1 MDWNVIGPD
10 DLEEVGNLGD
20 LPRRHVSY
28 DKFMNAS
35 ETRKRFKVRNS
46 LDIGSGVRTAATDT
60 LQNVTLRSSRHSERI
75 CAGTKP

>member
-28 DKFMNAS
+28 DKFMNESKA
-35 ETRKRFKVRNS
+35 RKRFKVRNS
-46 LDIGSGVRTAATDT
+46 LDIGSGVCRA
-60 LQNVTLRSSRHSERI
+60 I
-75 CAGTKP
+75 CADRGYRHPSEHDFALIAAQ